1 MLYWIVSQRGTRKS
15 RRKRKEIVT
24 MGMIYKRGNTFW
36 IKYYRNGK
44 PFYESSG
51 SDKETDAKK
60 LLKSREGSIVDGK
73 FQGLSTLMSLQQTS

>member
-1 MLYWIVSQRGTRKS
+1 
-15 RRKRKEIVT
+15 
-24 MGMIYKRGNTFW
+24 MGMIYRRGKTYW

-51 SDKETDAKK
+51 SEKETDAKK

-73 FQGLSTLMSLQQTS
+73 FNGLKVERIFLMSLQMTF